1 MANIANCPHC
11 KTFRSISIKNNK
23 LICNNCSFE
32 LDVLCAF
39 CGVGQLVP
47 QGDALVCH
55 HCQMEQ
61 TEAQLKYIIENRL
74 RVDTDN
80 RCQYC
85 NNPTLSKLEANVQPR
100 CFDFPNC
107 GNQTQ
112 LFEVTKPDHDL
123 VFLDFETT
131 GLEIGNESIIEVGAC
146 KVDRDGKEYF
156 FQELVKP
163 VAQIKP
169 LITQITGIDD
179 DMVRDAPSLKDVL
192 TAFVEFCGNAQIV
205 AHNAQF
211 DVPWLVT
218 SLMRHKFDVPFNNVL
233 CTLKW
238 AKTKEDG
245 KRSLG
250 ALSKKYQIGHENAH
264 RALADAVVTKSLFY
278 IYDKDENEQAPFEP
292 MDRYIDISK
301 KIIAQFPDYIQS

>member
-1 MANIANCPHC
+1 MAKIANCPQC
-11 KTFRSISIKNNK
+11 KSFRSIQISNHQ
-23 LICNNCSFE
+23 LNCTNCEFS
-32 LDVLCAF
+32 LDILCAY
-39 CGVGQLVP
+39 CGVGKLSVD
-47 QGDALVCH
+47 GDKMVYV

-61 TEAQLKYIIENRL
+61 NEEQLKYIIQNRL
-74 RVDTDN
+74 KVDMDHL
-80 RCQYC
+80 CQYC
-85 NNPTLSKLEANVQPR
+85 NRPTLSKIEANIQPR
-100 CFDFPNC
+100 CFNFPTC

-112 LFEVTKPDHDL
+112 LFEVEVPSHDL

-146 KVDRDGKEYF
+146 KVDRNGQEYF

-163 VAQIKP
+163 VTDIKP
-169 LITQITGIDD
+169 LITQITGIDNE
-179 DMVRDAPSLKDVL
+179 MVKNAPSLKEVL
-192 TAFVEFCGNAQIV
+192 QAFMEFCGSAQII

-218 SLMRHKFDVPFNNVL
+218 SLMRHQFDVPFSQVL

-238 AKTKEDG
+238 AKTKEEG

-250 ALSKKYQIGHENAH
+250 ALSKKYHIGHENAH

-278 IYDKDENEQAPFEP
+278 IYDKDDDNVPFEP

-301 KIIAQFPDYIQS
+301 KIMAQFPDFIQS

>member
-1 MANIANCPHC
+1 MYLDSKQLSCQVC
-11 KTFRSISIKNNK
+11 QFK
-23 LICNNCSFE
+23 
-32 LDVLCAF
+32 LDVLCAH
-39 CGVGQLVP
+39 CGIGQLAKK
-47 QGDALVCH
+47 GDRLICSHCH
-55 HCQMEQ
+55 MEQ
-61 TEAQLKYIIENRL
+61 TDEQLAYIIKNRL
-74 RVDTDN
+74 LVDTEK

-85 NNPTLSKLEANVQPR
+85 NSPTLSKPESNIHPR
-100 CFDFPNC
+100 CFDHPNC

-112 LFEVTKPDHDL
+112 LFNESKPTQPY

-146 KVDRDGKEYF
+146 KVDTNGKEHF

-163 VAQIKP
+163 MAQIKP
-169 LITQITGIDD
+169 LITRITGIDD
-179 DMVRDAPSLKDVL
+179 EMVKDAPPLKDVL
-192 TAFVEFCGNAQIV
+192 VAFLEFCGDAHII

-218 SLMRHKFDVPFNNVL
+218 SIMRHKLDIQFSQVL

-238 AKTKEDG
+238 AKTKEEG

-250 ALSKKYQIGHENAH
+250 ALSKKYSIGHENAH

-278 IYDKDENEQAPFEP
+278 IYDKDETEKPFESV
-292 MDRYIDISK
+292 DRYVDISK
-301 KIIAQFPDYIQS
+301 KIISQFPDFLQV

>member
-1 MANIANCPHC
+1 M
-11 KTFRSISIKNNK
+11 
-23 LICNNCSFE
+23 
-32 LDVLCAF
+32 
-39 CGVGQLVP
+39 
-47 QGDALVCH
+47 
-55 HCQMEQ
+55 
-61 TEAQLKYIIENRL
+61 
-74 RVDTDN
+74 
-80 RCQYC
+80 
-85 NNPTLSKLEANVQPR
+85 
-100 CFDFPNC
+100 
-107 GNQTQ
+107 
-112 LFEVTKPDHDL
+112 
-123 VFLDFETT
+123 
-131 GLEIGNESIIEVGAC
+131 
-146 KVDRDGKEYF
+146 
-156 FQELVKP
+156 VK
-163 VAQIKP
+163 
-169 LITQITGIDD
+169 
-179 DMVRDAPSLKDVL
+179 DAPSLKDVL